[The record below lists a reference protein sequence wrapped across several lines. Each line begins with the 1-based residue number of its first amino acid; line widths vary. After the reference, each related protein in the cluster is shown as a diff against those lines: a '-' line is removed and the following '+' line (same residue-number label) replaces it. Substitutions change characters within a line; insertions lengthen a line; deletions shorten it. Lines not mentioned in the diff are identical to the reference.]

1 MMSLFRVFAILISLV
16 IPTFVEGQ
24 TTWHGLQFGMSL
36 SEVKEALSKSSSEV
50 NPGGGTKA
58 FNVSPSFDLDVPGA
72 ALPAHFRPALGISEK
87 GLYVVT
93 LMLDWGAYRNSTA
106 PDSPALVISLL
117 SQPVF
122 EQLAIKYGQPI
133 TESGNC
139 TEVSVT
145 SLLQAGFSSGRST
158 PSCKAVWK
166 GDKQTVT
173 LSWVYTR
180 NEDLTFFLVEYK
192 PEIEGF

>member
-1 MMSLFRVFAILISLV
+1 MSPFPVFVILILLV
-16 IPTFVEGQ
+16 LPTFGEDQ
-24 TTWHGLQFGMSL
+24 TTWRGLRFGMSL
-36 SEVKEALSKSSSEV
+36 SEAKEALSKSGSEV
-50 NPGGGTKA
+50 TPGGGTKA
-58 FNVSPSFDLDVPGA
+58 FNVSPNFDLDVPGA
-72 ALPAHFRPALGISEK
+72 VLPAHFRPALGIGEK

-93 LMLDWGAYRNSTA
+93 LTLDWGAYRNSTA

-122 EQLAIKYGQPI
+122 EQLAIKYGRPI
-133 TESGNC
+133 SESGNC

-145 SLLQAGFSSGRST
+145 SLLRAGFSSGGSA
-158 PSCKAVWK
+158 PSCEAVWK
-166 GDKQTVT
+166 GNKQTVT